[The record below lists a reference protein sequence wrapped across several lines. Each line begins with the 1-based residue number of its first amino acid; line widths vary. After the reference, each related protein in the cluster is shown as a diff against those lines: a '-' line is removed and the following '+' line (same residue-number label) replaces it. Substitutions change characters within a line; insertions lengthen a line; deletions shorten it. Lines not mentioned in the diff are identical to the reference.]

1 MTECQPTFKT
11 FTGRKLVEVLTS
23 ITRFVKMSR
32 EHEDEQISMNL
43 IRILNHNETLLIF
56 EKGSLIFHVLKEK
69 ISSDTVN
76 Q

>member
-56 EKGSLIFHVLKEK
+56 
-69 ISSDTVN
+69 
-76 Q
+76 

>member
-1 MTECQPTFKT
+1 
-11 FTGRKLVEVLTS
+11 
-23 ITRFVKMSR
+23 MSR